1 MWHIKYLEEKKN
13 VNVIYCEE
21 FNMVLV
27 IDFSVEI
34 LIVYQCVIYI
44 QFLVSV

>member
-1 MWHIKYLEEKKN
+1 VEEKQY

-21 FNMVLV
+21 FTTVLV
-27 IDFSVEI
+27 IDFSVEN
-34 LIVYQCVIYI
+34 LIVYQCVTSI

>member
-1 MWHIKYLEEKKN
+1 MKYLGEKKY

-21 FNMVLV
+21 FNTVLV

-44 QFLVSV
+44 QFLVSL

>member
-1 MWHIKYLEEKKN
+1 MWHIKYLEEKKY

-21 FNMVLV
+21 FNTVLV

-34 LIVYQCVIYI
+34 LIVYQCVISI
-44 QFLVSV
+44 QFLVNV